1 MGEWPYFVTF
11 PTKIVSRRAGMLP
24 TLARSGAAPGFSLF
38 PPSRPS
44 HEPIP
49 DPAAALPDDAA
60 PAAAP
65 QPAVADPST
74 AFAVLGAISVAH
86 LMNDMIQSILLAIYP
101 MLKDSF
107 SLSFAQIGLIT
118 LVYQLA
124 ASLLQPFIG
133 FYTDRNPKPYSLP
146 VGMGFTLAGLLLL
159 SVAPSFGW
167 LLVAAVLVGTGSSVF
182 HPESSRV
189 ARMASGG
196 RHGLAQSLFQVGGN
210 VGSALGPLL
219 AALFIIPH
227 GQRSVAWFSLA
238 ALFGMVVLTGIG
250 RWYAA
255 NRARLKPRARR
266 EGAGNGLTRNQVLGA
281 LGVLGLLVFS
291 KYFYL
296 ASLNSYFTFYL
307 IDKFALSV
315 REAQLYLFLF
325 LAAVAVGTVVGG
337 PVGDR
342 IGRKIVI
349 WVSILGVAPFTLL
362 LPYANLFW
370 TGVLV
375 VVIGVVLA
383 SAFSAIVVYAQ
394 ELVPGKVGMIAGLFF
409 GFAFGMGGLGAAA
422 LGKLADATS
431 IGYVYQVCA
440 YLPLLGIVAVLLPD
454 VERKRA

>member
-1 MGEWPYFVTF
+1 MN
-11 PTKIVSRRAGMLP
+11 
-24 TLARSGAAPGFSLF
+24 
-38 PPSRPS
+38 PSQT
-44 HEPIP
+44 
-49 DPAAALPDDAA
+49 PAVALPDDAA
-60 PAAAP
+60 PVAAP

-124 ASLLQPFIG
+124 ASLLQPFVG

-182 HPESSRV
+182 HPESLRV

-349 WVSILGVAPFTLL
+349 WVSILGVAPFTLM

-454 VERKRA
+454 VERKRV

>member
-1 MGEWPYFVTF
+1 MN
-11 PTKIVSRRAGMLP
+11 
-24 TLARSGAAPGFSLF
+24 
-38 PPSRPS
+38 PSQTT
-44 HEPIP
+44 
-49 DPAAALPDDAA
+49 AVALPDDAA